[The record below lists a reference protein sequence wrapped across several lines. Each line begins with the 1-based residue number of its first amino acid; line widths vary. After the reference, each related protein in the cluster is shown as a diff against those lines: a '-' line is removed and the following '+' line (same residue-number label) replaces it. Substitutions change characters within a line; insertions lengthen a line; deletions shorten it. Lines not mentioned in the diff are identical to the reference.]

1 MCERETATQGC
12 CHNPH
17 PTTGKETTMKLHGRT
32 VMRETADLDA
42 QQLRFILCYLMP
54 YLEQGRTFDEAQ
66 EILMTAIENEK
77 SAA

>member
-1 MCERETATQGC
+1 
-12 CHNPH
+12 
-17 PTTGKETTMKLHGRT
+17 MKLHGRT

-54 YLEQGRTFDEAQ
+54 YIEQGRSYEEAQ

-77 SAA
+77 RMAGDAA

>member
-1 MCERETATQGC
+1 
-12 CHNPH
+12 
-17 PTTGKETTMKLHGRT
+17 MKMHGRT

-54 YLEQGRTFDEAQ
+54 YLEQGRSYEEAQ

-77 SAA
+77 REAGEVA

>member
-1 MCERETATQGC
+1 
-12 CHNPH
+12 
-17 PTTGKETTMKLHGRT
+17 
-32 VMRETADLDA
+32 MRETQDLDA

>member
-1 MCERETATQGC
+1 
-12 CHNPH
+12 
-17 PTTGKETTMKLHGRT
+17 MKMHGRT

-77 SAA
+77 RMAGDAA

>member
-1 MCERETATQGC
+1 
-12 CHNPH
+12 
-17 PTTGKETTMKLHGRT
+17 MKLHGRT
-32 VMRETADLDA
+32 VMRETQDLDA

-77 SAA
+77 NAAGEVA

>member
-1 MCERETATQGC
+1 
-12 CHNPH
+12 
-17 PTTGKETTMKLHGRT
+17 MKLHGRT
-32 VMRETADLDA
+32 VMRETQDLDA

-77 SAA
+77 RMAGEVA